1 MAGPSF
7 YQRPISSFRP
17 SQGGGAGVG
26 RLIFTGN
33 SASTIEN
40 RYVVGANVGAQS
52 IAVRRA
58 LLRRANNTAQGTP
71 CGHCPTYYQFGEQAY
86 LAMRSLKSS
95 LDTPDGSVILVG
107 KRETLE
113 SDNVDNNFDQNIKH
127 YYPGS
132 TDWNDLNE
140 TQKKNVKI
148 INELSIQARL
158 KVDGEYRDH
167 VVGYATYSA
176 QTALI
181 NANPNY
187 ELPDESGPSYG
198 LLVEFGPGIKIMTY
212 GFSTCIKDHF
222 ESQIK
227 SILKT
232 FVDDIAYNYLCTET
246 TLAAAFVQ
254 IIALGGPEDPAAAI
268 VADESAPLHALC
280 QFLNVK
286 YASLSKTILEDVIK
300 DVIVCTKKEFK
311 SKIRKYL

>member
-1 MAGPSF
+1 MPGPSF
-7 YQRPISSFRP
+7 YQKRVSNFRP
-17 SQGGGAGVG
+17 SNRGGAGAG
-26 RLIFTGN
+26 RLIFTGGTT
-33 SASTIEN
+33 SDIEN
-40 RYVVGANVGAQS
+40 HYVVGATVGAQS

-58 LLRRANNTAQGTP
+58 LLRRANNSAQGTP

-113 SDNVDNNFDQNIKH
+113 SDNVVDDFFEQSIKH

-148 INELSIQARL
+148 INELLIQARL

-181 NANPNY
+181 NANP
-187 ELPDESGPSYG
+187 SYG
-198 LLVEFGPGIKIMTY
+198 LPVEFGPRIKIMTY
-212 GFSTCIKDHF
+212 GVSTCIKDHF

-227 SILKT
+227 SILNKAFT
-232 FVDDIAYNYLCTET
+232 DIVYSSFCTDE
-246 TLAAAFVQ
+246 TLAASFAQ
-254 IIALGGPEDPAAAI
+254 MIALGGPEDPLAA
-268 VADESAPLHALC
+268 VVVEDSTEVHADC

-286 YASLSKTILEDVIK
+286 YASVSKQILESVAK
-300 DVIVCTKKEFK
+300 DVYSCSKKEVISGLK
-311 SKIRKYL
+311 KYL